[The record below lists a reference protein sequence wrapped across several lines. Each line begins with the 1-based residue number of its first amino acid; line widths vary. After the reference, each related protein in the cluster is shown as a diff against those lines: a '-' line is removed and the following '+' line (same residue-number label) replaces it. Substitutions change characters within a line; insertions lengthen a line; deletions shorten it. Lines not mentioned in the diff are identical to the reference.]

1 MQQLNKTENLT
12 LSQLST
18 PNFLYKKLEKQ
29 KMIIRINFITNMI
42 QFVIIIDIILFIIDI
57 YKLVIQELNQQY
69 WKVVLS
75 GLLTCIASSLF
86 LAVKKYRKEFLRHFN
101 VSMAVITSI
110 IITVPSL
117 KILEALNNY
126 EEGKSD
132 NLINLGMTITTY
144 QIFMRNLNIDWK
156 IKGFITLWTQIY
168 EIALLGQFSSLEYW
182 ENLLIRLL
190 IQAWLC
196 KDDFQLQKDQRQ
208 FLHIFQNK
216 LKEDY
221 NWKSVIQRLSEGV
234 MLMQKDKKII
244 FQNRPVNTIFG
255 KLNRTKTQMRIQE
268 QEKRI

>member
-144 QIFMRNLNIDWK
+144 
-156 IKGFITLWTQIY
+156 
-168 EIALLGQFSSLEYW
+168 
-182 ENLLIRLL
+182 
-190 IQAWLC
+190 
-196 KDDFQLQKDQRQ
+196 
-208 FLHIFQNK
+208 
-216 LKEDY
+216 
-221 NWKSVIQRLSEGV
+221 
-234 MLMQKDKKII
+234 
-244 FQNRPVNTIFG
+244 
-255 KLNRTKTQMRIQE
+255 
-268 QEKRI
+268 